1 MVFSRNMPGIDILA
15 SDVNHDRK
23 ITIQVKIKTVGD
35 WETGITRGK
44 RWDADPLGGQ
54 LATRSSGVGR
64 VHGLGMAYQRV
75 DLDIGDQSGV
85 SIVH

>member
-1 MVFSRNMPGIDILA
+1 MSANATADGFFTRSIGDVQLDQFDVAQGLARSSRG
-15 SDVNHDRK
+15 V
-23 ITIQVKIKTVGD
+23 
-35 WETGITRGK
+35 ITR
-44 RWDADPLGGQ
+44 REERQDVLGGSGQ
-54 LATRSSGVGR
+54 LAIRSSGVGR

>member
-1 MVFSRNMPGIDILA
+1 VGRLPAVVFS
-15 SDVNHDRK
+15 
-23 ITIQVKIKTVGD
+23 
-35 WETGITRGK
+35 ETGITRGK

-54 LATRSSGVGR
+54 LAIRSSGVGR